1 MMAAGEA
8 IAGTLLLIAGIVG
21 LAFSWHRRHA
31 SKWHLRLVG
40 WLCIAGGLAVYARVW
55 GAEVG
60 LAYGLLALSVAAYA
74 VVGAGMEL
82 RAAPVR
88 AARDIALEPEERP
101 TNWRRGI
108 AKSLLAIVLS
118 GIASIGIGVAIA
130 VSMPMATVD
139 RIMLGGILVP
149 VLWGAGMAWTLSDAR
164 LLRATIV
171 LVSLSIVGYG
181 IAFLPK
187 VLS

>member
-1 MMAAGEA
+1 METGEA
-8 IAGTLLLIAGIVG
+8 IAGTMLLIVGIVG
-21 LAFSWHRRHA
+21 LAFSWRRRRA
-31 SKWHLRLVG
+31 SKWHLRLLG

-60 LAYGLLALSVAAYA
+60 MAYGLLALSIAAYA

-82 RAAPVR
+82 RATPARV
-88 AARDIALEPEERP
+88 ARDIALEPEERP

-118 GIASIGIGVAIA
+118 GIASIGIGVALA
-130 VSMPMATVD
+130 VSMPMAAVD

-149 VLWGAGMAWTLSDAR
+149 VLWGAGMAWTLSDAK

>member
-1 MMAAGEA
+1 MAVGET
-8 IAGTLLLIAGIVG
+8 IAGTSLILIGLVG
-21 LAFSWHRRHA
+21 LAISWHRRREFKA
-31 SKWHLRLVG
+31 HLLLVG
-40 WLCIAGGLAVYARVW
+40 WLSIAGGFAVYARVW

-60 LAYGLLALSVAAYA
+60 IANGCLALSIAAYA
-74 VVGAGMEL
+74 VIAAGIQL
-82 RAAPVR
+82 RAASTR
-88 AARDIALEPEERP
+88 APRELALEPEDRP
-101 TNWRRGI
+101 TNWPRGI

-118 GIASIGIGVAIA
+118 GIASIGVGVAIA

-149 VLWGAGMAWTLSDAR
+149 VLWGGGMAWTLSDAK

-171 LVSLSIVGYG
+171 LLSVSAISYG